1 MIERL
6 DPYNYVGILYPCVLL
21 GALLLLVVALIM
33 RRWDAQGSKLSGVQR
48 AIAGLAVVGA
58 VIPGV
63 WLLTSDALRGDN
75 GLTVCIDLLIPV
87 SLTLVSAMAG
97 SSRRTLYTAGCAL
110 VLGIFCLLGGASIG
124 PLYLPAAALLVLA
137 GAVGLASPR
146 TVERRVAAAGADL

>member
-1 MIERL
+1 MIDRL
-6 DPYNYVGILYPCVLL
+6 DPYNYAGVLYPLVLL
-21 GALLLLVVALIM
+21 GAPLLLVVALIM
-33 RRWDAQGSKLSGVQR
+33 RRWDARGSNLSGVQR

-87 SLTLVSAMAG
+87 GLTLLSAMAG
-97 SSRRTLYTAGCAL
+97 SSRRTLYAASCAL
-110 VLGIFCLLGGASIG
+110 VLGVFCFLGGFSIG
-124 PLYLPAAALLVLA
+124 PLYLPAAALLVLV

-146 TVERRVAAAGADL
+146 TA

>member
-6 DPYNYVGILYPCVLL
+6 DPYTYAGVLYNWVLL
-21 GALLLLVVALIM
+21 GAPLLIVVALIM
-33 RRWDAQGSKLSGVQR
+33 RRWDARGSKLWGVQR

-63 WLLTSDALRGDN
+63 GLLTSGALRDEN
-75 GLTVCIDLLIPV
+75 GLTVFIGLLIPV
-87 SLTLVSAMAG
+87 GLTLLPAGAG
-97 SSRRTLYTAGCAL
+97 SSRSTLYAASCAL
-110 VLGIFCLLGGASIG
+110 VLGIFCLLGGFSIG

-146 TVERRVAAAGADL
+146 TA